1 MENRK
6 WQGSVGGIVEAPIEE
21 VWKMV
26 SKSSK
31 LCEWMPMVERCTDL
45 AGEEEGVPGHTRLV
59 SGFMFPQENGE
70 RSWIKERLLFMD
82 AESHTYSYRME
93 ASNVG
98 LDGSVN
104 LVKVVEYDE
113 GSTLVEWRF
122 EMDPLEGSSE
132 DTIMDFLGF
141 LYKSCIHRIKGAIE
155 VSQGKSKVVTQE
167 IQDFDD

>member
-45 AGEEEGVPGHTRLV
+45 AGEDGVPGHTRLV
-59 SGFMFPQENGE
+59 SGFMFPQEDGE
-70 RSWIKERLLFMD
+70 RSWIKEKLVFMD
-82 AESHTYSYRME
+82 AESHSYSYRME

-104 LVKVVEYDE
+104 LVKVLEYDE

-155 VSQGKSKVVTQE
+155 VSQGKSKVVSQE